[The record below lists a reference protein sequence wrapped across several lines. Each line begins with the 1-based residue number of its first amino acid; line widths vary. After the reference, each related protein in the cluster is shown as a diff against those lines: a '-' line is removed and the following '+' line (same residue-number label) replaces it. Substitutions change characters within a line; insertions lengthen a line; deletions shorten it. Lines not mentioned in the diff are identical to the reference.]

1 MNTLQHPKPTTIW
14 NLPSFGRGIHHSLTT
29 CPTTPQY
36 RSLGILEIPRTKYSL
51 SCWFLGAIWISTIS
65 GGRQKTPFGST
76 TTFTLKGENI
86 ILFVKTKHLLQ
97 AFNPIHIQTRV
108 IVLVY

>member
-1 MNTLQHPKPTTIW
+1 MNTLQHPKPTSIW
-14 NLPSFGRGIHHSLTT
+14 NLPSFGWGIHSLTT

-36 RSLGILEIPRTKYSL
+36 KSLGILEIPRTKYSL

-76 TTFTLKGENI
+76 TTSTLKGENI
-86 ILFVKTKHLLQ
+86 IWIVKTKTL
-97 AFNPIHIQTRV
+97 APGF
-108 IVLVY
+108 